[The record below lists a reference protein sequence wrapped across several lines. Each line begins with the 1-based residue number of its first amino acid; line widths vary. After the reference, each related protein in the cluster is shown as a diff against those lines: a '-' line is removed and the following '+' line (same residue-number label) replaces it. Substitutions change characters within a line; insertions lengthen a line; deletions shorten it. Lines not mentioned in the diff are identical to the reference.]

1 MSRSLAFIGLFI
13 LGLSAVAATV
23 ATTDDEVKRMR
34 EEARQLRREADE
46 IVDRARIECQK
57 RFLVNACIDEAHEKR
72 LEMLQKARQLEIQA
86 RQLEIERKK
95 EAKEARE
102 RERAEK
108 QGAGS
113 PPAPETAPNA
123 PTPEPATPAVSGAP
137 ASAP

>member
-46 IVDRARIECQK
+46 VVDRARIECQK
-57 RFLVNACIDEAHEKR
+57 RFLVNACIDDAHEQR

-86 RQLEIERKK
+86 RQIEIERKK

-108 QGAGS
+108 QGAES
-113 PPAPETAPNA
+113 PPAPEPAPNPPAPAAGAA
-123 PTPEPATPAVSGAP
+123 PT
-137 ASAP
+137 SAP

>member
-57 RFLVNACIDEAHEKR
+57 RFLVNACID
-72 LEMLQKARQLEIQA
+72 
-86 RQLEIERKK
+86 
-95 EAKEARE
+95 
-102 RERAEK
+102 
-108 QGAGS
+108 
-113 PPAPETAPNA
+113 
-123 PTPEPATPAVSGAP
+123 
-137 ASAP
+137 

>member
-46 IVDRARIECQK
+46 VVNRARIECQK
-57 RFLVNACIDEAHEKR
+57 RFLVNACIDEAHDKR

-102 RERAEK
+102 REQAEK
-108 QGAGS
+108 QGTS
-113 PPAPETAPNA
+113 TEPAPNA
-123 PTPEPATPAVSGAP
+123 PTPESAPPADPGVP
-137 ASAP
+137 ASLQ

>member
-95 EAKEARE
+95 AEKEARE
-102 RERAEK
+102 RARAEK
-108 QGAGS
+108 QGTAEGTQ
-113 PPAPETAPNA
+113 PATEKEAAPNA
-123 PTPEPATPAVSGAP
+123 PPAASETP